1 MSVISRPSLGK
12 YPSLP
17 SHEETA
23 EKLTKFFFRSD
34 HGPRKLVKRQALAT
48 FFDIMYILDSSSS
61 VSDWE
66 FQRAVQAIQT
76 MVAKSKRDNRHA
88 VITIATRAKT
98 FMNFSS
104 RADAVRKLRGISR
117 SGGKTN
123 TQDAL
128 ELAFQMFTTSKYGST
143 PGGLARV
150 LVVTDGRSNIEKHR
164 TERKAFKLK
173 ANGIEVFV
181 IAIGDYLEG
190 MDELARMA
198 NTKYAHMYRV
208 EDVKGL
214 ARVVKLIPRLQERE
228 ATNYYGGR
236 PPIEGNAAS
245 NAKLQRHQ

>member
-1 MSVISRPSLGK
+1 MDFSTFSCQGICEENATKRGYFGVNFPCVSRK

-150 LVVTDGRSNIEKHR
+150 LVVTDGRSNMK
-164 TERKAFKLK
+164 
-173 ANGIEVFV
+173 N
-181 IAIGDYLEG
+181 IALRG
-190 MDELARMA
+190 
-198 NTKYAHMYRV
+198 
-208 EDVKGL
+208 
-214 ARVVKLIPRLQERE
+214 RL
-228 ATNYYGGR
+228 
-236 PPIEGNAAS
+236 S
-245 NAKLQRHQ
+245 S